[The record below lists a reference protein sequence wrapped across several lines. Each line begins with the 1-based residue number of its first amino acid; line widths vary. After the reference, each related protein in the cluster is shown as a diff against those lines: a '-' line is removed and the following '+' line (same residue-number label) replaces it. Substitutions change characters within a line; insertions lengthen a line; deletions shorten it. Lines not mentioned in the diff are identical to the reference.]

1 MENISTRAMFA
12 EPSLAIVG
20 SQETELENT
29 RQFTLDTT
37 FVLFFLAMDLAQMS
51 LSMSFST
58 LLQVFT
64 LLVFL
69 VVPYFLPFT
78 SENRSFSNWLIGR
91 IVVAGAGVMFGLMLG
106 QAIGTVKVSL
116 DGQVVAQAPLVA
128 VSAVEEAGFFKRLW
142 DAFWMWWE
150 SD

>member
-12 EPSLAIVG
+12 EPSLSIAG
-20 SQETELENT
+20 SHETELENAS
-29 RQFTLDTT
+29 QFTLDTT
-37 FVLFFLAMDLAQMS
+37 FVLFFLAMDLAQMN
-51 LSMSFST
+51 LSISFST

-106 QAIGTVKVSL
+106 QAIGTVL
-116 DGQVVAQAPLVA
+116 P
-128 VSAVEEAGFFKRLW
+128 
-142 DAFWMWWE
+142 DAFRFVPMTLLIVAAIICCNVQIYGILKHRLAR
-150 SD
+150 